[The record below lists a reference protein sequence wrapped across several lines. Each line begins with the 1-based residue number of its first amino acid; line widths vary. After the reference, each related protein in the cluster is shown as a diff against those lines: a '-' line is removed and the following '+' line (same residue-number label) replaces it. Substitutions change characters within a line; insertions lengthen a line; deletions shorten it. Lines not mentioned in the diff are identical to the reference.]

1 MQARGPLH
9 DFGTLFST
17 ATAFASP
24 LHETLTTRR
33 LYDAVPALRLR
44 AEPRRTLRRML
55 DVLLTWHERHRQR
68 RDLAGLTDHM
78 LRDIG
83 LSRADVAIEADKPFW
98 RP

>member
-1 MQARGPLH
+1 MQARGHLH
-9 DFGTLFST
+9 DYGTLFST

-24 LHETLTTRR
+24 FHETLTTRR

-44 AEPRRTLRRML
+44 AEPGRMLRRML
-55 DVLLTWHERHRQR
+55 DGLLTWHERWRQR
-68 RDLAGLTDHM
+68 RALAGLTDHM

-83 LSRADVAIEADKPFW
+83 LSRADVAMELDKPFW